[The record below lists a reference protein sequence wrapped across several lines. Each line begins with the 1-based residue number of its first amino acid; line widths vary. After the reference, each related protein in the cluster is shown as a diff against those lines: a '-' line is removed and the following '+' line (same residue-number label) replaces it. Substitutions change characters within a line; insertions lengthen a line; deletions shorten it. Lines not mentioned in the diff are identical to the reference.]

1 MILITRQ
8 IRDNGANLLEVDFY
22 YHQEKGNVRA
32 EKIVVNGKTTNF
44 ANLTAST
51 PETLLTEAYA
61 QIQI

>member
-8 IRDNGANLLEVDFY
+8 IKDNGRNLLDVDFY

-32 EKIVVNGKTTNF
+32 EKIVVNGKTTNLT
-44 ANLTAST
+44 NLTAST
-51 PETLLTEAYA
+51 PENLLTEAYA